1 MLDFLS
7 RVIAYRASLPGTH
20 LLVFTLVIWAA
31 FSLVL
36 LADARNQLNQWCF
49 TGGMMFS
56 VGALKEYLY
65 YGLGPS
71 LIASGIWTQA
81 GASLMY
87 SVLSAAFY
95 LLAIPCVMMFAFYF
109 AQLNQTRFFPLL
121 RVVVWLPAVCLSVR
135 FPPDRVASL
144 QRDPVFCLSIAG
156 YNVLFG
162 LIATLILLRA
172 LWMERHG
179 GHNRQ
184 RRLVAVSV
192 LLPLWVWLVA
202 AFPYHALG
210 IPHLDKIWQIE
221 LPVVLFTL
229 CFLLYHAFREGIWGM
244 RLRRETYDW
253 SGSGE
258 VLQRNT
264 QYVAHALKND
274 LNKIDWCAALLDERL
289 PENRE
294 LQIIRG
300 SVDHLR
306 ALLQRTRMHTGR
318 VVLSPGDCDVRALF
332 EQIIRETPH
341 TDALRIEIDRCD
353 DAPLYC
359 DPSHV
364 REALTNLVGNAVEAM
379 RGSGR
384 ITLSY
389 VRTAHKASVSVC
401 DDGPGMTLAAQ
412 KRIFEPY
419 YTTKTSGENFG
430 LGAVLLPKRDERT
443 RGQYPRQ
450 QRAREGLHLYPDFS
464 AGRTRE
470 AQTVST
476 IRIMLVEDDLDYRYL
491 IEQALRREA
500 DFELCTSCTDGKSA
514 VQTALMEQPDI
525 VLMDLCLA
533 HSPIDGAEASRQ
545 IRLQTDARVIIL
557 TSREDFETVIRAST
571 HAFASA
577 YLFKS
582 NFPVLIP
589 MIRQTA
595 QGVTSQAHLICSA
608 LLAPLTDAERS
619 VLRHLLGEDVRLHS
633 ASKTISNQ
641 QTGILRKLGL
651 PGKKE
656 LTHIF
661 SAYGLGSAETQA
673 D

>member
-1 MLDFLS
+1 MRETEEKNVLDFLS

-36 LADARNQLNQWCF
+36 LADTRNQLNQWCF

-172 LWMERHG
+172 LWAERHG

-318 VVLSPGDCDVRALF
+318 VVLNPGDCDVRALF

-389 VRTAHKASVSVC
+389 VRTAHKASISVC
-401 DDGPGMTLAAQ
+401 DDGPGMTPATQ

-419 YTTKTSGENFG
+419 YTTKTSGENFSLG
-430 LGAVLLPKRDERT
+430 LYYCQNVMNVH
-443 RGQYPRQ
+443 
-450 QRAREGLHLYPDFS
+450 EGSIRVSS
-464 AGRTRE
+464 APGKGCTF
-470 AQTVST
+470 T
-476 IRIMLVEDDLDYRYL
+476 L
-491 IEQALRREA
+491 I
-500 DFELCTSCTDGKSA
+500 F
-514 VQTALMEQPDI
+514 P
-525 VLMDLCLA
+525 LA
-533 HSPIDGAEASRQ
+533 
-545 IRLQTDARVIIL
+545 
-557 TSREDFETVIRAST
+557 
-571 HAFASA
+571 
-577 YLFKS
+577 
-582 NFPVLIP
+582 
-589 MIRQTA
+589 A
-595 QGVTSQAHLICSA
+595 QG
-608 LLAPLTDAERS
+608 R
-619 VLRHLLGEDVRLHS
+619 
-633 ASKTISNQ
+633 
-641 QTGILRKLGL
+641 RK
-651 PGKKE
+651 P
-656 LTHIF
+656 
-661 SAYGLGSAETQA
+661 
-673 D
+673 

>member
-7 RVIAYRASLPGTH
+7 RVSAYWASLPGMH

-81 GASLMY
+81 GAALMY

-121 RVVVWLPAVCLSVR
+121 RVVVWLPAVCLCVR

-172 LWMERHG
+172 LWAERHG

-300 SVDHLR
+300 SVNHLR

-318 VVLSPGDCDVRALF
+318 VVLNPGDCDVRALF

-401 DDGPGMTLAAQ
+401 DDGPGMTPAVQ

-430 LGAVLLPKRDERT
+430 LGLVLLPKRDERT
-443 RGQYPRQ
+443 RGQHPRQ
-450 QRAREGLHLYPDFS
+450 QRAWKGLHLYPDFS

-589 MIRQTA
+589 MIRETA

-619 VLRHLLGEDVRLHS
+619 VLRRLLGEDVRLHS
-633 ASKTISNQ
+633 SSKTISNQ